1 MSGKAAAIFKD
12 GSMSFGERIAS
23 LHKKRQELIR
33 PVQEN
38 PRDYVLMS
46 VRALAEKLQTDPA
59 TVMRIVQGLGFAR
72 YKNFKSYLHELSIAN
87 ATSLQGMQA
96 MVSAGDSNAISQA

>member
-1 MSGKAAAIFKD
+1 MSETNRSIFAN
-12 GSMSFGERIAS
+12 GSMSFGERIAR

-46 VRALAEKLQTDPA
+46 VRALAEKLETDPA
-59 TVMRIVQGLGFAR
+59 TVMRIVQGLGFES
-72 YKNFKSYLHELSIAN
+72 YKDFKAYLHELAIAN
-87 ATSLQGMQA
+87 ATSLQGMQTA
-96 MVSAGDSNAISQA
+96 VAGDSNSVS